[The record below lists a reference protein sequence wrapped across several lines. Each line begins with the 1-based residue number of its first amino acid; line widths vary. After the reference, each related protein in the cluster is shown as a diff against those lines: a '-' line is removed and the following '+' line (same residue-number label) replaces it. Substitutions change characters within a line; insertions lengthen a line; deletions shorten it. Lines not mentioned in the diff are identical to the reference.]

1 MLRGTPGWRRIRPL
15 AFERED
21 HLVDGTRGDAE
32 VMAYVGFAGGGLR
45 VRPALRRDRN
55 ATPGA

>member
-32 VMAYVGFAGGGLR
+32 VTAYVGFAGGGLR
-45 VRPALRRDRN
+45 VTSGFEA
-55 ATPGA
+55 